1 MAGYYDKNKDYSLEI
16 VKAQQRGDSKES
28 IDKLR
33 QERQN
38 KIDSTYGGKD
48 PYQGKNDVMGTGGSS
63 NRGNSSSGG
72 GGSNRNHTATQLP
85 GNPNQRPQATQT
97 PYNPQQA
104 PTLNQYGYRDGFDYS
119 AAMSDPTISDA
130 QRAQYQQE
138 RQNKIS
144 QQYGGV
150 EPNMTGSNQKFSQT
164 AAGSGNPYVKGPG
177 YGTGGYTTPGAY
189 GAPVLEP
196 TDMSGY
202 WKKMTG
208 GADMSRRM
216 DLANGYA
223 ISNGYTV
230 FYDENGYA
238 KKAVKGVADYTPH
251 QDINA
256 GNGTYGKNGAWTD
269 NEMLSAA
276 DRQKI
281 QDIRAQMRAGKLTG
295 DQANALANEIRAGYG
310 YSIDKNGYVTDNG
323 ALSRVNDLRQR
334 LGLDTNQESAE
345 QAYYRYLMGTDT
357 SPTAQASG
365 NVQSF
370 GDYLAANGGAQA
382 GSQQRVTDI
391 AAGSTPTR
399 NYSTSQ
405 IGTSYDIGDGS
416 NYLKELYAQKVAAEL
431 AALKSAYEKNT
442 STLDASRAQIAPV
455 YDIARNSAADQNARS
470 RGAFQEMAVAN
481 GLNTGTTGQAA
492 LAQDIVYQQ
501 NLSAIDR
508 EQAQKLADLDLQ
520 RSQLDTQY
528 QNAIAE
534 AQATGNADLANA
546 LYEEYVR
553 VQNQAAKQTA
563 ASTTTTTTKP
573 TLTASQAQT
582 AIKNGIVT
590 DDVIAAFDYYYGQ
603 GAYDSLYGT
612 GRLTAGTTGTAKTG
626 SKSSGKRSYSNG
638 KLTNEQVKQ
647 LQKYYG
653 VTADG
658 KWGTNSKKA
667 AGGLTADQAW
677 AKYQGTN
684 KTATKTNSA
693 GVTATGSNYATIA
706 KNSAAGAYGP
716 RYGAEMN
723 KLQAMFSR
731 GANNAELASEV
742 KRAMQAGEINEAG
755 AETFGALFG
764 W

>member
-1 MAGYYDKNKDYSLEI
+1 MAGYYDKNKDYSKEL
-16 VKAQQRGDSKES
+16 QRTDLSASER
-28 IDKLR
+28 DRLT

-38 KIDSTYGGKD
+38 KINDRYGGKEPNMIGSDKTYSQTYGGSS
-48 PYQGKNDVMGTGGSS
+48 GGSS
-63 NRGNSSSGG
+63 GSSKG
-72 GGSNRNHTATQLP
+72 T
-85 GNPNQRPQATQT
+85 
-97 PYNPQQA
+97 
-104 PTLNQYGYRDGFDYS
+104 
-119 AAMSDPTISDA
+119 
-130 QRAQYQQE
+130 
-138 RQNKIS
+138 
-144 QQYGGV
+144 YGGV
-150 EPNMTGSNQKFSQT
+150 EYDRSDNGGGIYGMPTSNSE
-164 AAGSGNPYVKGPG
+164 VKN
-177 YGTGGYTTPGAY
+177 YKQGGVTYR
-189 GAPVLEP
+189 V
-196 TDMSGY
+196 
-202 WKKMTG
+202 
-208 GADMSRRM
+208 GADMSRRQ
-216 DLANGYA
+216 DLAGRTA

-230 FYDENGYA
+230 FYDDDGYA
-238 KKAVKGVADYTPH
+238 YKATKGVADYTPH

-256 GNGTYGKNGAWTD
+256 GNGSYGKSGAWTD
-269 NEMLSAA
+269 NEMLSAL
-276 DRQKI
+276 DRAKI
-281 QDIRAQMRAGKLTG
+281 ASIRGQLQRGEITG
-295 DQANALANEIRAGYG
+295 DQANQAANAIRAGYG
-310 YSIDKNGYVTDNG
+310 YTIDKSGYVTDNG

-334 LGLDTNQESAE
+334 LGLDANQESAE

-357 SPTAQASG
+357 SPSAQASG

-520 RSQLDTQY
+520 RSQLDTEY
-528 QNAIAE
+528 RNAIAKAE
-534 AQATGNADLANA
+534 ATGDAELASA

-553 VQNQAAKQTA
+553 QQNQAAKQTA

-612 GRLTAGTTGTAKTG
+612 GKLTAGTTGTAKTG

-677 AKYQGTN
+677 AKYSKGQKSGYSMGYDELKRTISDYMN
-684 KTATKTNSA
+684 RGGYQRAQNILKSHWNSL
-693 GVTATGSNYATIA
+693 
-706 KNSAAGAYGP
+706 SAAQQQ
-716 RYGAEMN
+716 EISN
-723 KLQAMFSR
+723 MF
-731 GANNAELASEV
+731 
-742 KRAMQAGEINEAG
+742 K
-755 AETFGALFG
+755 
-764 W
+764 

>member
-1 MAGYYDKNKDYSLEI
+1 MAVSEYDKKNLSQKDQDRIADVTSKAQRGEMSWADAHKAAESIRGNAGYSGGRYGHEYNSD
-16 VKAQQRGDSKES
+16 RGNSGS
-28 IDKLR
+28 
-33 QERQN
+33 
-38 KIDSTYGGKD
+38 S
-48 PYQGKNDVMGTGGSS
+48 GGSS
-63 NRGNSSSGG
+63 KGSYGGIEYDRSNNGG
-72 GGSNRNHTATQLP
+72 GIYGMPTSNSEVKNYKQ
-85 GNPNQRPQATQT
+85 
-97 PYNPQQA
+97 
-104 PTLNQYGYRDGFDYS
+104 
-119 AAMSDPTISDA
+119 
-130 QRAQYQQE
+130 
-138 RQNKIS
+138 
-144 QQYGGV
+144 GGV
-150 EPNMTGSNQKFSQT
+150 T
-164 AAGSGNPYVKGPG
+164 YRV
-177 YGTGGYTTPGAY
+177 
-189 GAPVLEP
+189 
-196 TDMSGY
+196 
-202 WKKMTG
+202 
-208 GADMSRRM
+208 GADMSRRQ
-216 DLANGYA
+216 DLAGKA
-223 ISNGYTV
+223 QVSNGYTV
-230 FYDENGYA
+230 FYDDDGYA
-238 KKAVKGVADYTPH
+238 YKAVKGVADYTPH

-256 GNGTYGKNGAWTD
+256 GNGSYGKSGAWTD
-269 NEMLSAA
+269 NEMLSAL
-276 DRQKI
+276 DRSKI
-281 QDIRAQMRAGKLTG
+281 QDIRNRLQRGEITG
-295 DQANALANEIRAGYG
+295 DQANQAANAIRAGYG
-310 YSIDKNGYVTDNG
+310 YTIDKNGYVTDSG
-323 ALSRVNDLRQR
+323 ALSAVNDRRKQ
-334 LGLDTNQESAE
+334 LGLSTSPESAE
-345 QAYYRYLMGTDT
+345 LDYYRYLMGTDT

-520 RSQLDTQY
+520 RSQLDTEY

-563 ASTTTTTTKP
+563 ASTATTVTKP

-612 GRLTAGTTGTAKTG
+612 GKLTAGSSSG
-626 SKSSGKRSYSNG
+626 SKTSGSKKGSYSNG
-638 KLTNEQVKQ
+638 KLTNERVKQ

-677 AKYQGTN
+677 AKYSKGQKSGYSMGYDELKRTISDYMN
-684 KTATKTNSA
+684 RGGYQRAQNILKSHWNSL
-693 GVTATGSNYATIA
+693 
-706 KNSAAGAYGP
+706 SAAQQQ
-716 RYGAEMN
+716 EISN
-723 KLQAMFSR
+723 MF
-731 GANNAELASEV
+731 
-742 KRAMQAGEINEAG
+742 K
-755 AETFGALFG
+755 
-764 W
+764 